1 MGLQEVEWGGMNW
14 IDLAQYRD
22 GWQERVNVAMNFRIP

>member
-1 MGLQEVEWGGMNW
+1 MGLQEVGWGGRDR

-22 GWQERVNVAMNFRIP
+22 GWQARVNVVMNVRVP